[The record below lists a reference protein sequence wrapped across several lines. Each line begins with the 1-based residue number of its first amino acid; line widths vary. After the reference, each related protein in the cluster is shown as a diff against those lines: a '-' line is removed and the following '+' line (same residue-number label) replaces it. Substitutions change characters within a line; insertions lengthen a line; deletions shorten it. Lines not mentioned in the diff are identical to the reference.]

1 MGYCSL
7 WDGGPP
13 ARIAAIMQTTTVQR
27 KKTQAKSGSRA
38 KPADRGNAPPGRTV
52 QSLERA
58 FSILESVA
66 NSNQPLGLA
75 DLSRATGLHT
85 STTFHLIKTLIVLGY
100 VIQDEAKRYRIGP
113 RLFMQ
118 AAGAFNEVELVN
130 LAMPHLKRLAEET
143 GETTHLAVRAD
154 AGIAVIAKV
163 DARSSVRNSE
173 RVGLVRPAYCT
184 AIGKVL
190 LGALPREELDAYLRG
205 GPFEA
210 YTPKTITAPAALREE
225 IRRVAAA
232 GTGSDDAEFNHELR
246 CIAAPVRNFTQ
257 QTIAA
262 LGISGPVWRVT
273 LKDMQRLS
281 ARVAAT
287 ADELSRDLGFR
298 STARKSAVTTAKK
311 RG

>member
-1 MGYCSL
+1 
-7 WDGGPP
+7 
-13 ARIAAIMQTTTVQR
+13 MQTTPVQN
-27 KKTQAKSGSRA
+27 KKAQAKAGSRA
-38 KPADRGNAPPGRTV
+38 RSAGKSEARDTAPQGRTV

-58 FSILESVA
+58 FAILESIA
-66 NSNQPLGLA
+66 NSSQPLGLA

-163 DARSSVRNSE
+163 DARSSIRNSE

-190 LGALPREELDAYLRG
+190 LSALPRADLDAYLRG

-225 IRRVAAA
+225 IKRVAAA
-232 GTGSDDAEFNHELR
+232 GTASDDAEFNHELR

-287 ADELSRDLGFR
+287 ADDLSRDLGFR
-298 STARKSAVTTAKK
+298 GVSKPAIAAAAKK

>member
-1 MGYCSL
+1 METTGVQSKSGTRVKPAGRVRRRG
-7 WDGGPP
+7 DAPP
-13 ARIAAIMQTTTVQR
+13 A
-27 KKTQAKSGSRA
+27 
-38 KPADRGNAPPGRTV
+38 RTV
-52 QSLERA
+52 QSLKRA
-58 FSILESVA
+58 FSILESIA
-66 NSNQPLGLA
+66 GSSQPMSLA

-154 AGIAVIAKV
+154 SGIAVIAKV
-163 DARSSVRNSE
+163 DARSSIRSSE
-173 RVGLVRPAYCT
+173 RVGIVRPAYCT

-190 LGALPREELDAYLRG
+190 LSALSKEDLDAYLRR
-205 GPFEA
+205 GPYEA
-210 YTPKTITAPAALREE
+210 YTPKTITTPAALREE
-225 IRRVAAA
+225 IKRVAAA
-232 GTGSDDAEFNHELR
+232 GTAYDDAEFNHELR

-262 LGISGPVWRVT
+262 FGISGPVWRVT

-281 ARVAAT
+281 TRVASLA
-287 ADELSRDLGFR
+287 ADLSRDLGFR
-298 STARKSAVTTAKK
+298 AQTKKPAAGRAAKK

>member
-1 MGYCSL
+1 ME
-7 WDGGPP
+7 
-13 ARIAAIMQTTTVQR
+13 TTTVQS
-27 KKTQAKSGSRA
+27 KKAQAKTGSGV
-38 KPADRGNAPPGRTV
+38 KPAGRAPRGGVAPPARTV

-58 FSILESVA
+58 FSILESIA
-66 NSNQPLGLA
+66 NSNQPMSLA
-75 DLSRATGLHT
+75 DLSRTTGLHT

-130 LAMPHLKRLAEET
+130 LAMPHLQRLAEET

-154 AGIAVIAKV
+154 SGIAVIAKV
-163 DARSSVRNSE
+163 DARSSIRSSE
-173 RVGLVRPAYCT
+173 RVGIVRPAYCT

-190 LGALPREELDAYLRG
+190 LSALSKGDLDAYLHR

-210 YTPKTITAPAALREE
+210 YTPKTMTSPAALREE
-225 IRRVAAA
+225 IKRVAASGMA
-232 GTGSDDAEFNHELR
+232 YDDAEFNHELR

-262 LGISGPVWRVT
+262 FGISGPVWRVT
-273 LKDMQRLS
+273 QKDMQRLG
-281 ARVAAT
+281 ARVAAI
-287 ADELSRDLGFR
+287 ADDLSRDLGFR
-298 STARKSAVTTAKK
+298 AQTKNPSAGRAAKT

>member
-1 MGYCSL
+1 
-7 WDGGPP
+7 
-13 ARIAAIMQTTTVQR
+13 
-27 KKTQAKSGSRA
+27 
-38 KPADRGNAPPGRTV
+38 V

-58 FSILESVA
+58 FAILEAIAGSK
-66 NSNQPLGLA
+66 QPMSLA
-75 DLSRATGLHT
+75 ELSRATGLHT

-100 VIQDEAKRYRIGP
+100 VCQDDSRRYRIGP

-118 AAGAFNEVELVN
+118 AAGAFNEIELVN
-130 LAMPHLKRLAEET
+130 LATPHLQRLAEET

-163 DARSSVRNSE
+163 DARSSIRSSD
-173 RVGLVRPAYCT
+173 RLGSVRPAYCT

-190 LGALPREELDAYLRG
+190 LAALPAEELESYLRN

-210 YTPKTITAPAALREE
+210 YTPKTITAPAAVREE

-232 GTGSDDAEFNHELR
+232 GTATDDAEFNHELR
-246 CIAAPVRNFTQ
+246 CIAAPVRNFTR
-257 QTIAA
+257 QTVAA

-273 LKDMQRLS
+273 LKDMQRLN
-281 ARVAAT
+281 ARVASIA
-287 ADELSRDLGFR
+287 ADLSRDLGF
-298 STARKSAVTTAKK
+298 KQPDGKPNELHAVRK

>member
-1 MGYCSL
+1 VQVKNRSRVKSASRVRR
-7 WDGGPP
+7 GG
-13 ARIAAIMQTTTVQR
+13 
-27 KKTQAKSGSRA
+27 
-38 KPADRGNAPPGRTV
+38 DAPTGRTV

-58 FSILESVA
+58 FSILEA
-66 NSNQPLGLA
+66 IAGSNQPLGVA
-75 DLSRATGLHT
+75 DLSRATDLHT
-85 STTFHLIKTLIVLGY
+85 STAFHLIKTLIVLGY

-154 AGIAVIAKV
+154 SGIAVIAKV
-163 DARSSVRNSE
+163 DARSSIRSSE
-173 RVGLVRPAYCT
+173 RVGIVRPAYCT

-190 LGALPREELDAYLRG
+190 LSALPKEDLDAYLRS
-205 GPFEA
+205 GPYEA
-210 YTPKTITAPAALREE
+210 YTPKTITTPAALREE
-225 IRRVAAA
+225 IKRVAAA
-232 GTGSDDAEFNHELR
+232 GTAYDDAEFNHELR

-262 LGISGPVWRVT
+262 FGISGPVWRVT

-281 ARVAAT
+281 TRVASLA
-287 ADELSRDLGFR
+287 ADLSRDLGFR
-298 STARKSAVTTAKK
+298 AQTKKPAAGRAAKK